1 MVKIYLNKHQA
12 IPYLAMV
19 NIWISASVGPLSA
32 TSSEEVGQLKHQ
44 VYRLVY
50 TERQAQIN
58 ESCRV
63 ESISSLCGLIFRL
76 ICILNSLINLQHVI
90 CVL

>member
-19 NIWISASVGPLSA
+19 NIRISASVGPLSA

-44 VYRLVY
+44 AYRPY
-50 TERQAQIN
+50 SKRQAQIN

-63 ESISSLCGLIFRL
+63 E
-76 ICILNSLINLQHVI
+76 
-90 CVL
+90 